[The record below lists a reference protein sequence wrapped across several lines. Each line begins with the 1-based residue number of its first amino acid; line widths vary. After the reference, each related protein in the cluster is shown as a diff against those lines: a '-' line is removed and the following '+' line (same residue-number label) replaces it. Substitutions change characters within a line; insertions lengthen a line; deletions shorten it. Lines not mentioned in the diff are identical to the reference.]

1 MNLNR
6 EPIKNWFGFT
16 RRERRSTFILLL
28 IIILIIVFRYIIP
41 DSRIAIEDI
50 TASATDTGNFTGLS
64 GKNIVSSEKN
74 IYSDPKSGG
83 RFRNSLNYKKVTE
96 NTKWDADKPV
106 AISNVKKSAFKHVNG
121 QYKQQ
126 KTRTDINLSD
136 SAELVRLPGIG
147 PVLSAR
153 IIKYR
158 RLLGGFATI
167 EQLQEVYGLKAET
180 YELIKERV
188 FADSSVIK
196 RIDINSAGYKELSH
210 IHYFEKYEIT
220 SIMKYRELKGRINGI
235 DDLLENKLIT
245 EEKARKVGPYIKFE
259 N

>member
-1 MNLNR
+1 MNLYR

-16 RRERRSTFILLL
+16 RRERRSTFILLV

-64 GKNIVSSEKN
+64 GKDIVSSGKN
-74 IYSDPKSGG
+74 TYSDPRSGG
-83 RFRNSLNYKKVTE
+83 RFRNNLNYKKVTE
-96 NTKWDADKPV
+96 NTKWDAEKPV
-106 AISNVKKSAFKHVNG
+106 AISNVKKSAFKQVNG

-126 KTRTDINLSD
+126 KARTDINLSD

-158 RLLGGFATI
+158 RLLGGFARI

-180 YELIKERV
+180 YELIKESV

-210 IHYFEKYEIT
+210 IHYFEKYEVTAIL
-220 SIMKYRELKGRINGI
+220 KYRELKGRITGI
-235 DDLLENKLIT
+235 NDLIENKLIT
-245 EEKARKVGPYIKFE
+245 AEKARKVSPYLKYDD
-259 N
+259 